1 MVGAPI
7 QIPFSRSASAVP
19 TQDAQKA
26 KKKNELEMPRNIRK
40 VKGVLRRTA
49 SIEKKLL
56 YFSFI
61 FILFLLFLIHT
72 PLIEF

>member
-7 QIPFSRSASAVP
+7 QISFSRSASAVP

-26 KKKNELEMPRNIRK
+26 KKNELEMPRNIRK

>member
-1 MVGAPI
+1 M

-26 KKKNELEMPRNIRK
+26 KNELEMPRNIRK

-72 PLIEF
+72 PLIQF